1 MGVSI
6 KSDVLLR
13 VYAERRTL
21 LADLTIWVRFAM
33 RPSVAKAVS
42 SQRTVEC
49 SRKAAI
55 VNEMEIKSHF
65 FERE

>member
-21 LADLTIWVRFAM
+21 LADLTIWVWFAM
-33 RPSVAKAVS
+33 RPSVAKQLALKGQS
-42 SQRTVEC
+42 NALEKQP
-49 SRKAAI
+49 
-55 VNEMEIKSHF
+55 
-65 FERE
+65 